1 MSGNGIRCLAQAHAM
16 ANNTGPTSL
25 EIDTPGGRR
34 TSLSTETNA
43 SPSKSRDGVGGSWPG
58 VHEDILNEIG
68 SSLAA
73 TADLEILT

>member
-1 MSGNGIRCLAQAHAM
+1 MGSV
-16 ANNTGPTSL
+16 GP
-25 EIDTPGGRR
+25 G
-34 TSLSTETNA
+34 
-43 SPSKSRDGVGGSWPG
+43 PG